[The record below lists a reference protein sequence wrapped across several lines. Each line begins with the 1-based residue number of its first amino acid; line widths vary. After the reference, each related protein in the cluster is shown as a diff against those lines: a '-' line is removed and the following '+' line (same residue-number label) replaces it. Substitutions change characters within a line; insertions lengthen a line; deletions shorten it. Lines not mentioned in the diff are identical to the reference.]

1 MAKKL
6 ATVLGI
12 VLLAIGLWGMAIGGH
27 DHQILVFGVNAGHN
41 VIHLL
46 SGAAA
51 LMAALLGERTAM
63 IYCLAFGSV
72 YGLVS
77 VVGFFQ
83 VPAVVRMLNL
93 NMADN
98 FLHLA
103 IAVACLW
110 VGGQSKGK

>member
-1 MAKKL
+1 MAKGL

-12 VLLAIGLWGMAIGGH
+12 VLLMIGLWGMGGGED
-27 DHQILVFGVNAGHN
+27 DHQMLVFGVNGGHN
-41 VIHLL
+41 VIHIL

-51 LMAALLGERTAM
+51 LATAMLGERPAM
-63 IYCLAFGSV
+63 IYCLAFGSI

-77 VVGFFQ
+77 VLGFFQ

-93 NMADN
+93 NMPDN

-103 IAVACLW
+103 IAVICLW